1 MERPVRLL
9 MLLPAE
15 NAALVDDGQADSL
28 RPRPSSRLR
37 HQPTATSRSPSPS
50 SLTGVANGA
59 LQYIFSPTG
68 HVIDD
73 DGVHVPTIRIA
84 ACCKIVIAKN
94 MISSSGESPAMR

>member
-1 MERPVRLL
+1 M
-9 MLLPAE
+9 
-15 NAALVDDGQADSL
+15 
-28 RPRPSSRLR
+28 
-37 HQPTATSRSPSPS
+37 
-50 SLTGVANGA
+50 ANGA